1 MLRVV
6 FLCAVATVAVSIPD
20 FLADPRP
27 ANNRSALVP
36 LYTVDLDAPASQRW
50 QALATQ
56 YKPQITAVVDIVK
69 QRIPKIILPL
79 LEKMGGKLEEHLPA
93 PYAEEIASVA
103 AATGQPVADI
113 FALNIFY
120 EINSGC
126 TSIVAA
132 QQNGTLIHGRN
143 LDYGIP
149 GLQNLTADVV
159 FTRGGGAEVY
169 RGTTYI
175 GYVGLLTGMRPHAW
189 SVSIDERDTTNGTV
203 WDNAMEALLHGG
215 HSIGFFLR
223 STLETAEDFDT
234 ALSAVQA
241 APLDSPS
248 YIILGGAGG
257 DGAIV
262 TRERS
267 VAVDTWRLDR
277 AGGRW
282 FIVQTNDDHWSPP
295 KDIRRGAA
303 NDHMNL
309 TTPAAL
315 NSDFM
320 WEVMSAYPTQ
330 NSGTTYTTVMS
341 PDTLFYR
348 TVTRND

>member
-1 MLRVV
+1 MLRCVQ
-6 FLCAVATVAVSIPD
+6 LCVLATVAVSIPE
-20 FLADPRP
+20 FLMNPRP
-27 ANNRSALVP
+27 ANNHSAPVP
-36 LYTVDLDAPASQRW
+36 LYTIDLDMPASQRW

-69 QRIPKIILPL
+69 ARIPKLVLPV
-79 LEKMGGKLEEHLPA
+79 LEKMGAKLEEHLPA
-93 PYAEEIASVA
+93 PYAQEIASVA

-113 FALNIFY
+113 FALNMFY

-132 QQNGTLIHGRN
+132 QENGTLVHGRN

-159 FTRGGGAEVY
+159 FTRDGGAEVY
-169 RGTTYI
+169 RGTTYV

-223 STLETAEDFDT
+223 NTLETAADFDA
-234 ALSAVQA
+234 ALGAVQA

-248 YIILGGAGG
+248 YIILGGSGG
-257 DGAIV
+257 KGAIV
-262 TRERS
+262 TRERA
-267 VAVDTWRLDR
+267 VTVDTWRLDR
-277 AGGRW
+277 AEGRW
-282 FIVQTNDDHWSPP
+282 FVVQTNDDHWSPP
-295 KDIRRGAA
+295 KDIRRAAA
-303 NDHMNL
+303 NRHMNA

-315 NSDFM
+315 SVDFM